1 MCYKCSGSKE
11 NKYANNKVLPKTGKT
26 NKPTKQMDI
35 WKMFDEPVFVL
46 YCCITG
52 KLGETKNKLLKYLDA
67 RIGHVRE
74 ENST

>member
-1 MCYKCSGSKE
+1 
-11 NKYANNKVLPKTGKT
+11 
-26 NKPTKQMDI
+26 
-35 WKMFDEPVFVL
+35 MFDEPVFVL